1 MKPIVILGAGGFAR
15 ELMWL
20 IESIGSWKILGFIR
34 SDLQGE
40 LSEIKGY
47 RNYPTIGNFKI
58 DYPNFEDIY
67 FCLGAGS
74 PKVKQSMDLEARAYG
89 LIPSPAL
96 VHPNVKLHSSIQLY
110 ENVVLC
116 AGTSLTVDITI
127 GYGTMLNLHCTVGHD
142 TIIGDFCTFSPGV
155 HLSGNV
161 VVENNV
167 ECGTNSSVL
176 PFCTLGKG
184 SVLGAGAVAVKS
196 IPAGVVAVGIPAKQK
211 G

>member
-1 MKPIVILGAGGFAR
+1 MKSIVILGAGGFAR

-20 IESIGSWKILGFIR
+20 IESIGNWKILGFIR
-34 SDLQGE
+34 SESQGE
-40 LSEIKGY
+40 ITELHGY
-47 RNYPTIGNFKI
+47 RNYPTIGFFTK
-58 DYPNFEDIY
+58 DYPNYADIY

-74 PKVKQSMDLEARAYG
+74 PKVKESMDYEARAYG
-89 LIPSPAL
+89 LVPCPAL
-96 VHPNVKLHSSIQLY
+96 VHPDVKLHPSIQLS

-116 AGTSLTVDITI
+116 EGASLTVDITI

-142 TIIGDFCTFSPGV
+142 TKIGDFCTFSPGV

-176 PFCTLGKG
+176 PYCTLGVG
-184 SVLGAGAVAVKS
+184 CVLGAGAVAVKS